1 MKAKEATSNNLLKKL
16 YVFTNNKSVKV
27 FLIELS

>member
-1 MKAKEATSNNLLKKL
+1 MKSKEATSNNLLKKL
-16 YVFTNNKSVKV
+16 YVYTNNKSVKV